1 MPPLP
6 PLPNWEATRDSLH
19 QAALIIENIRRAMVK
34 PEVNSRHPGLQV
46 TPFGLSTG
54 LLPDYSELALDFDIG
69 AIRYR
74 PLDGEEVYVPL
85 SGHDQRSVTLALL
98 KVMSSSKTLN
108 TMFQTDQLFL
118 MEVDTALAADYAHAL
133 FVISEAL
140 QRFQKR
146 LPGAS
151 TPLSVS
157 PQTFDLSFSWFGSNP
172 PDANNQPHI
181 SFGFAPYG
189 NNQPR
194 PYLFV
199 SPWPVPVGLE
209 YEPLPE
215 PGHWHTEGWI
225 GAVVDYDAIGPAE
238 QPEKVVES
246 LLVKMYRVIAPRT
259 QCFSS

>member
-19 QAALIIENIRRAMVK
+19 QAALIIGNIRQAMVE
-34 PEVNSRHPGLQV
+34 PETNSLHLGLQV

-54 LLPDYSELALDFDIG
+54 LLPDNSELALDFDIG

-74 PLDGEEVYVPL
+74 PLDAEEVYIPL

-98 KVMSSSKTLN
+98 KVMSSNNSLSTL
-108 TMFQTDQLFL
+108 FQTDQLFL

-133 FVISEAL
+133 FVIWEAL

-151 TPLSVS
+151 TPLVVW
-157 PQTFDLSFSWFGSNP
+157 PQAFDLSFSWFGSKP
-172 PDANNQPHI
+172 PDENTQPHI

-189 NNQPR
+189 NNQSR
-194 PYLFV
+194 PYLYV
-199 SPWPVPVGLE
+199 SPWPVPTGLQ

-215 PGHWHTEGWI
+215 PARWHTEGWT
-225 GAVVDYDAIGPAE
+225 GAIIDYDAISPAE

-259 QCFSS
+259 ECNSS